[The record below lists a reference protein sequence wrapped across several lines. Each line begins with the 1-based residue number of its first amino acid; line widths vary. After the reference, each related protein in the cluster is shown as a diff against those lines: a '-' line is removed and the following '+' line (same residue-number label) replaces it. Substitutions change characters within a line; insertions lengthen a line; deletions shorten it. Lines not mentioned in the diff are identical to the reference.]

1 MASSWKYFNFYSDV
15 SGESNEE
22 EEEMF
27 KGITAIVVEKNT
39 ALVGDDLSRLLC
51 YDVTHA
57 APELRWEAETGH
69 SVGYM
74 GYLERRSDFI
84 WTVSDEEMKV
94 WSVVQQ
100 QHRCLCTLVIGTGF
114 PVTAATVAL
123 TVDGQQHHMA
133 IGYADG
139 TVNLIRLG
147 SKATNFS
154 KPMRSST
161 VFESKEPVTGVAFAQ
176 TFLFIATTN
185 RIVKVSSTTNKSLLK
200 AKLVDALGCA
210 LGCFGHQDDQIVVA
224 RDDGLYLYDCGSQGE
239 HTHVPF
245 DVDAGTD
252 SPPTLQRMVVLNNGY
267 VALCHTVQ
275 KEERSVVSYDL
286 SRVTV
291 LDMANKL
298 VVHSSNLP
306 FLVNHLI
313 ARGNG
318 VWALAQD
325 GKRAM
330 LEEKDLASKVS
341 ILCSRDLYDLAL
353 TLAGNEPSEEPARKQ
368 IHASY
373 ADFLCAQGEYEA
385 GMQQYLLALPIIN
398 TSTVVR
404 KFLDGQHLKTLT
416 RFLEELHSRKCVPSS
431 EYTVLLLNCYAK
443 AKQIDQL
450 QSFIETE
457 SLDTVDVDTAI
468 NVCRA
473 GRLYAQAAY
482 LAKRYH
488 EDETYISIQIE
499 HLKDYALALDFI
511 RHLSASVVGRNL
523 HAYGF
528 VLMKELPTE
537 TTDLFIEYYKGE
549 YREKVATS
557 DKESLLQPLSGNS
570 FLPKVTSYIPYLSS
584 TTSPPASASSSRQ
597 NVPSISRPLPA
608 EEPKYQP
615 PRPRSAFPFFAD
627 HPQMFIRFLEAL
639 ADSDPPDQAVMSTLF
654 EMYLK
659 VGDLDGSDQRARAL
673 DILAASDDATFT
685 NQALLLS
692 HMASFGLGLQVS
704 IEKGGHQ
711 VDLFRGHI
719 EQKDTRAV
727 LDDLEKYGAEFPE
740 IYSVALR
747 YFCSSQEV
755 FMETRHNL
763 ANILEHIGSHGL
775 MTPLEVILV
784 IGQNDVADLGVVKAY
799 LMKQTSR
806 EKREIDNVWKN
817 LTFWS

>member
-15 SGESNEE
+15 GGGSDEE
-22 EEEMF
+22 VF
-27 KGITAIVVEKNT
+27 KGITSIVVENNT
-39 ALVGDDLSRLLC
+39 AIVGDDLSRLLC
-51 YDVTHA
+51 YDVTKA
-57 APELRWEAETGH
+57 VPELLWEAETGH
-69 SVGYM
+69 PIGYM
-74 GYLERRSDFI
+74 GYIDEKSAFL
-84 WTVSDEEMKV
+84 WTVSDEEMKI
-94 WSVVQQ
+94 WSVVQH
-100 QHRCLCTLVIGTGF
+100 QHRCLCTLTIGTGF

-139 TVNLIRLG
+139 TVNFIRLG
-147 SKATNFS
+147 SRAVNFS

-161 VFESKEPVTGVAFAQ
+161 VFESKEPVTGVAFAH

-185 RIVKVSSTTNKSLLK
+185 RIVKVSSTTNKMPK
-200 AKLVDALGCA
+200 AKLVDALGCS
-210 LGCFGHQDDQIVVA
+210 LGCFGHHDDQIVVA

-239 HTHVPF
+239 HTHIPF
-245 DVDAGTD
+245 EVDAGTD
-252 SPPTLQRMVVLNNGY
+252 SPPTLQRMLVLSNGY
-267 VALCHTVQ
+267 VTLCHTVQ

-330 LEEKDLASKVS
+330 LEEKGLVSKVS

-353 TLAGNEPSEEPARKQ
+353 TLAGTESSEEAARKQ

-373 ADFLCAQGEYEA
+373 ADFLCTQGEYEA
-385 GMQQYLLALPIIN
+385 GMQQYLLAMPVVN

-404 KFLDGQHLKTLT
+404 KFLDGQHLQTLT
-416 RFLEELHSRKCVPSS
+416 SFLEELHSRKCVPSS
-431 EYTVLLLNCYAK
+431 EYTILLLNCYAK
-443 AKQIDQL
+443 AKQVDQL

-482 LAKRYH
+482 LANRYH

-499 HLKDYALALDFI
+499 HLKNYALALDFI

-528 VLMKELPTE
+528 VLMKELPVE
-537 TTDLFIEYYKGE
+537 TTHLFIEYYKGE
-549 YREKVATS
+549 YREKVATT
-557 DKESLLQPLSGNS
+557 DNDSLLQPLLANS

-615 PRPRSAFPFFAD
+615 PRPRSAFPYFAD
-627 HPQMFIRFLEAL
+627 HPQMFVQFLEAL
-639 ADSDPPDQAVMSTLF
+639 ADSDPPDPAVMSTLF

-659 VGDLDGSDQRARAL
+659 IGDSYGSDQRARAL
-673 DILAASDDATFT
+673 DILVASEDASFT

-692 HMASFGLGLQVS
+692 HMASFGHGLQVS
-704 IEKGGHQ
+704 IEKGGLQ

-740 IYSVALR
+740 IYSLGLR

-763 ANILEHIGSHGL
+763 ADLLEHIGSHGL

-799 LMKQTSR
+799 LMKQISK
-806 EKREIDNVWKN
+806 EKREIDNV
-817 LTFWS
+817 SRI